1 MGVWCDAMSGGER
14 AREKD
19 PFATE
24 SDRVRNLRSVNSELK
39 DPFID
44 DDDEE
49 EDDEADEEEE
59 AEDDDDED
67 KDKMAFG
74 SI

>member
-39 DPFID
+39 DPFVD
-44 DDDEE
+44 DADDADDADDEGV
-49 EDDEADEEEE
+49 
-59 AEDDDDED
+59 DED
-67 KDKMAFG
+67 VDEDNDKMAFG